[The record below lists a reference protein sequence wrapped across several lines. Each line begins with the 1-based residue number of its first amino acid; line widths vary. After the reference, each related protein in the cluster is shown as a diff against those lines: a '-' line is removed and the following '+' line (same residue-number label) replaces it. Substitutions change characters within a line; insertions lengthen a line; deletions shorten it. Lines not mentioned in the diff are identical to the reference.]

1 MLIYCKHGRIGKNQ
15 VDVLEAIQ
23 IEEENKI
30 TSEFCENVSSKET
43 ETERNKNE
51 RETYDGKLFQKEKAK
66 EEQKLKQ
73 IKPTLSTSKDICTIF
88 IKSNLQSS
96 ANQELKFNQSTEH
109 KEDDNFVCQTDNQL
123 LFFHGTTTTTIIN
136 KAVSRPYKFM
146 NERRISTEIY
156 PITQVKQI
164 QFVKTLKNEL
174 FLPSLPP
181 IDEENDS
188 AVPIQENKL
197 DIPLIGFENLY
208 PESEFLPALG
218 KQITNHK
225 YASYKLFKS
234 LLPKVTLKV

>member
-15 VDVLEAIQ
+15 VDVLEDIQ

-30 TSEFCENVSSKET
+30 TSEFCKNVTTKET
-43 ETERNKNE
+43 ETEINKNE
-51 RETYDGKLFQKEKAK
+51 REKYDGKLFQKEKAK

-73 IKPTLSTSKDICTIF
+73 IKPTLNTSKNICTRF

-109 KEDDNFVCQTDNQL
+109 KEDDNNGCQTDNQL
-123 LFFHGTTTTTIIN
+123 LFFHGATTTTIIN

-156 PITQVKQI
+156 PISQVKQI

-197 DIPLIGFENLY
+197 DLPVIGSENLCM
-208 PESEFLPALG
+208 ESEILPALG
-218 KQITNHK
+218 KQ
-225 YASYKLFKS
+225 
-234 LLPKVTLKV
+234 

>member
-15 VDVLEAIQ
+15 VDVLEDIQ

-30 TSEFCENVSSKET
+30 TSEFCKNVTTKET

-109 KEDDNFVCQTDNQL
+109 KEDDNNVCQTDNQL
-123 LFFHGTTTTTIIN
+123 LFFHGTTTTIIN

-146 NERRISTEIY
+146 NERTISTEIY
-156 PITQVKQI
+156 PITLVKQI
-164 QFVKTLKNEL
+164 HFVKTLKNGL
-174 FLPSLPP
+174 FVPSLPP

-188 AVPIQENKL
+188 AVPIQGHKIDL
-197 DIPLIGFENLY
+197 PLIGFENLH
-208 PESEFLPALG
+208 PESEFLPGLG
-218 KQITNHK
+218 KQ
-225 YASYKLFKS
+225 
-234 LLPKVTLKV
+234 

>member
-15 VDVLEAIQ
+15 VDVLEDIQ

-30 TSEFCENVSSKET
+30 TREFCENVTTKET

-51 RETYDGKLFQKEKAK
+51 RETYAGKLFQKEKAK

-73 IKPTLSTSKDICTIF
+73 IKPTLSTSKDICTSF

-96 ANQELKFNQSTEH
+96 ANQELEFNQSSEH
-109 KEDDNFVCQTDNQL
+109 KEDDNYGCQTDNQL
-123 LFFHGTTTTTIIN
+123 SFFHGTTTATIVN
-136 KAVSRPYKFM
+136 EAVSRPYKFM
-146 NERRISTEIY
+146 NKRRISIEIY
-156 PITQVKQI
+156 PITQVKQT

-181 IDEENDS
+181 IDEENDY

-197 DIPLIGFENLY
+197 DLPVIGSENLCM
-208 PESEFLPALG
+208 ESEILPALG
-218 KQITNHK
+218 KQ
-225 YASYKLFKS
+225 
-234 LLPKVTLKV
+234 

>member
-1 MLIYCKHGRIGKNQ
+1 MLIYCKHAIVGKNK
-15 VDVLEAIQ
+15 VDILEGIY

-30 TSEFCENVSSKET
+30 TSEFCENVTAKET
-43 ETERNKNE
+43 ETEINKNE

-73 IKPTLSTSKDICTIF
+73 IKPTLNKSKDICTSF
-88 IKSNLQSS
+88 IKSNLQSLV
-96 ANQELKFNQSTEH
+96 NQELKFNQSTEH
-109 KEDDNFVCQTDNQL
+109 KEDDNNGCQTDNQL
-123 LFFHGTTTTTIIN
+123 LFFNGTTTTTIIK
-136 KAVSRPYKFM
+136 KAVSRPYQFM

-197 DIPLIGFENLY
+197 DLPVIGSENLCM
-208 PESEFLPALG
+208 ESEILPALG
-218 KQITNHK
+218 KQ
-225 YASYKLFKS
+225 
-234 LLPKVTLKV
+234 

>member
-1 MLIYCKHGRIGKNQ
+1 MLIYCKHGRIGKNL
-15 VDVLEAIQ
+15 VDVLEDIQ

-30 TSEFCENVSSKET
+30 TSEFCENVTTKKT

-51 RETYDGKLFQKEKAK
+51 RETYAGKLFQKEKAK

-73 IKPTLSTSKDICTIF
+73 IKPTLSTSKDICTSV

-96 ANQELKFNQSTEH
+96 ANQELKFNQSSEH
-109 KEDDNFVCQTDNQL
+109 KEDDNYGCQTDNQL
-123 LFFHGTTTTTIIN
+123 SFFHGTTTATIVN
-136 KAVSRPYKFM
+136 EAVSRPYKFM
-146 NERRISTEIY
+146 NKRRISIEIY
-156 PITQVKQI
+156 PITQVKQT

-197 DIPLIGFENLY
+197 DLPVIGSENLCM
-208 PESEFLPALG
+208 ESEILPALG
-218 KQITNHK
+218 KQ
-225 YASYKLFKS
+225 
-234 LLPKVTLKV
+234 